1 MSSARSKGPLIYV
14 GGGKG
19 GVGKSLLSMA
29 IVDYLETR
37 SRPLLFVETEPGNAE
52 IPKAYPDIEV
62 VPLDLTTHE
71 GWLELIDTSAAAD
84 PATYIVINSAG
95 GAMEGVREYGQL
107 LERALPELRRDMI
120 VLWPINHQRASLE
133 YMAQFQKALPTVA
146 VNIIINEHYG
156 RPEKFGLYNDWR
168 ESPGVD
174 EPNPGLRFDNLADR
188 VASQLVIDHM
198 TIADAAA
205 HMSIGNRM
213 EMQRWRGEV
222 AEMLAKVIP

>member
-1 MSSARSKGPLIYV
+1 MIYI

-19 GVGKSLLSMA
+19 GIGKSLLSMA
-29 IVDYLETR
+29 TVDYLETR

-52 IPKAYPDIEV
+52 IPKAYADIETV
-62 VPLDLTTHE
+62 LIDLTTHD
-71 GWLELIDTSAAAD
+71 GWLELIDVSAAAD

-133 YMAQFQKALPTVA
+133 YMAQLRKALPTIR
-146 VNIIINEHYG
+146 VNIIVNEHYG
-156 RPEKFGLYNDWR
+156 RPEKFGLYNEWR
-168 ESPGVD
+168 ASQGAD
-174 EPNPGLRFDNLADR
+174 EPDLGLRFANLADR

-205 HMSIGNRM
+205 HMPLGNRI